1 MAFET
6 ERTRNLL
13 ERGAPLARS
22 LGGRPGLA
30 VRLFV
35 GGGRSA
41 LGAIEREGYDVMAS
55 TPRAGVIARALSM
68 VRALLSG
75 VPR

>member
-1 MAFET
+1 
-6 ERTRNLL
+6 
-13 ERGAPLARS
+13 
-22 LGGRPGLA
+22 LA